1 LFISPDKFFIYL
13 FFSFMNIYVG
23 NLNYKV
29 RENDLQEKFGAYGE
43 VSSVKVIKDR
53 ETRRS
58 KGFGFVEM
66 ADDSAAAKAIE
77 ELNGTDYEG
86 RAMVVNE
93 AKEREDH
100 R

>member
-1 LFISPDKFFIYL
+1 
-13 FFSFMNIYVG
+13 MNIYVG